1 MQLFWEFAFR
11 MEEDGGKTEKKKK
24 KKQGKAELTDSSM
37 PSSNTTHFC
46 RKTAISY

>member
-24 KKQGKAELTDSSM
+24 EETGKG
-37 PSSNTTHFC
+37 
-46 RKTAISY
+46 